1 MKQSRLVFLFITIF
15 AFLPMVGCVCNHS
28 RLHSALSDEVI
39 ERRLATKFKGVETQ
53 EQRNQKALEL
63 VDQTWGSGV
72 FAETDGTSVHFIVPY
87 RAGCQFFW
95 PSVPEENILVRF
107 DSENQFA
114 EFDRWSL
121 RDHPNTDFRWN
132 SDSLEYRYR
141 GREMRFERVEK
152 LPNANSESED

>member
-72 FAETDGTSVHFIVPY
+72 FAETDGTSVHFVIPF

-95 PSVPEENILVRF
+95 PNVPAESILVHF
-107 DSENQFA
+107 DDKNQYVD
-114 EFDRWSL
+114 FDRWDL
-121 RDHPNTDFRWN
+121 NDHPNTDFRWN
-132 SDSLEYRYR
+132 GESLEYRYR
-141 GREMRFERVEK
+141 GKEMRFDRVENIAK
-152 LPNANSESED
+152 ANSESKD